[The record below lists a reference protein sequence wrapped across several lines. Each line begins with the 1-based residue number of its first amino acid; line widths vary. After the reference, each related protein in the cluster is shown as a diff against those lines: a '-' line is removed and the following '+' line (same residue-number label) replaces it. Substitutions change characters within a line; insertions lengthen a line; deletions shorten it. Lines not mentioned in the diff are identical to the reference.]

1 MSTTFDDVPKLDS
14 ANVHNESSA
23 GGTHGHVSLRTLAD
37 RLAADRVRR
46 GDWFDG
52 SLFSDPAWE
61 LLLGIYRD
69 HLDGRDSSVRKLLVS
84 SFLKPHT
91 AIRWIDLLAE
101 QGAVAWCDAPAGA
114 KTHVRLT
121 ERSIVGITCYLRVL
135 AKRWGLRLTDQQAS

>member
-1 MSTTFDDVPKLDS
+1 MSTTFDDFPQLDS
-14 ANVHNESSA
+14 ANVHNDSNA
-23 GGTHGHVSLRTLAD
+23 GGSLGQASLCTLAD

-61 LLLGIYRD
+61 LLVEIYRD
-69 HLDGRDSSVRKLLVS
+69 HLRDRESSVRMLLVT
-84 SFLKPHT
+84 SFLQPHT

-101 QGAVAWCDAPAGA
+101 HGAVVWCDTPTGA

-121 ERSIVGITCYLRVL
+121 ERSIVGMTSYLQVL
-135 AKRWGLRLTDQQAS
+135 AKRWGLRLADQQAS